1 MNIKKTLIKATK
13 DLLNITNRPR
23 LEAEILLS
31 HHLDKARIYL
41 MTHDGDEVESIDD
54 FWALVDRR
62 VKYEPIEY
70 ITNRV
75 SFYDMEL
82 YVASGA
88 LIPRPETELL
98 VEEAAEIIRRE
109 GMCRIAEIGIGSGAI
124 SIALARL
131 FPQLQIIASDI
142 SEEALAVA
150 RHNVEA
156 FGLQERIMLRHSSL
170 LDGIDAPV
178 EMIISNPPYIARH
191 TPLAP
196 NVAEYEPHTAL
207 YSEERGDE
215 LLKEIIL
222 VAKER
227 GVRHLACEMGY
238 DQKQSIAEFVQGIGD
253 YSISFY
259 RDLAGLD
266 RGFVLC
272 FTNTTQPRT
281 DDEKNV

>member
-1 MNIKKTLIKATK
+1 MTIRQALRWAKAQ
-13 DLLNITNRPR
+13 LRYACERP
-23 LEAEILLS
+23 LFEAELLLA
-31 HHLDKARIYL
+31 HHLGQARTYL
-41 MTHDGDEVESIDD
+41 ILHEDERVEEMCD
-54 FWALVDRR
+54 FEVLVARR
-62 VKYEPIEY
+62 AAHEPMEY
-70 ITNRV
+70 ITGRV

-178 EMIISNPPYIARH
+178 EMIVSNPPYIARH

-196 NVAEYEPHTAL
+196 NVAEYEPHAAL

-222 VAKER
+222 VAKEG
-227 GVRHLACEMGY
+227 GVRYLACEMGY
-238 DQKQSIAEFVQGIGD
+238 DQKHSIAEFAKGMGD

-259 RDLAGLD
+259 RDLSGLD

-272 FTNTTQPRT
+272 FTNTTQYKDT
-281 DDEKNV
+281 